1 MISHYFTVLF
11 KKMQFLKIVLTRF
24 FIILFRRAKEIQL
37 LQLDYD
43 TQNLFESS
51 FIVVNYRFRNA
62 IWYSF
67 GSHKTVEKQIKIFN
81 LKNFDKEFDLVVYG
95 FFQKKT
101 YKLKFARQLTLNT
114 SNFKTKFQNLT
125 NDIEVQQIET
135 FQNLEFYYES
145 NQTTVKIPKIKT
157 TTNPITIKP
166 NSFNQNEFI

>member
-1 MISHYFTVLF
+1 MI
-11 KKMQFLKIVLTRF
+11 KQF
-24 FIILFRRAKEIQL
+24 FIILFRREKGIQL

-62 IWYSF
+62 MWYRF

-95 FFQKKT
+95 FFQKKVYT
-101 YKLKFARQLTLNT
+101 MKFEPQLTLN
-114 SNFKTKFQNLT
+114 SQGFKTKFQNLT

-135 FQNLEFYYES
+135 FRNLEFYYES
-145 NQTTVKIPKIKT
+145 NQTTVKIPKIKI

-166 NSFNQNEFI
+166 NSFNQTDFI